1 MNILFFSTMNGLPW
15 GGSEELWYKTA
26 KLALEQQHQV
36 TVIYKYWGEQEH
48 AKIKRLKALGA
59 HIIYRD
65 KPIYLSQ
72 EYKWYKKLRH
82 SLKRYLNI
90 VLPAKPDLVLETSY
104 NEIMPKQTAV
114 VCFSQG
120 ATFDLA
126 LSQKYLQLTEQ
137 INVPYFIISH
147 FNKDF
152 GLSLTTLQRKHA
164 KTIIS
169 KAKTMF
175 FVSKNNHKFAE
186 HQLAVSIDNYA
197 ITANSLNL
205 DNLNIC
211 PYPTNLE
218 DTVFVSVARLDITT
232 KDIALQIK
240 CFAEEVWR
248 TRKWKYLIY
257 GSGPDK
263 DYLQDLIS
271 YYGLKDK
278 VFLCGFAEDIR
289 AVWNKGHILL
299 QPSIAEGTPLSL
311 QEAMF
316 CGRPAVVTDIAGNT
330 ELIKEGINGFVAA
343 GPIYNALSEALERAY
358 LHRHLWEDMG
368 RAGHKS
374 AIKNINTRPEVDL
387 LKALVN

>member
-1 MNILFFSTMNGLPW
+1 MNGSPW
-15 GGSEELWYKTA
+15 GGSEVLWFATA
-26 KLALEQQHQV
+26 KLALKQKHTV
-36 TVIYKYWGEQEH
+36 SVIYRFWGDQEH
-48 AKIKRLKALGA
+48 DNIKSLRALGA
-59 HIIYRD
+59 KIIYRD
-65 KPIYLSQ
+65 MDLCVSKKH
-72 EYKWYKKLRH
+72 KWYEKARLL
-82 SLKRYLNI
+82 LKFKLNI
-90 VLPAKPDLVLETSY
+90 ILPPRPDLITQLSY
-104 NEIMPKQTAV
+104 AALIPNQIDV
-114 VCFSQG
+114 VCFSQS

-126 LSQKYLQLTEQ
+126 LSEKYLDLITQ
-137 INVPYFIISH
+137 INAPYFIISPG
-147 FNKDF
+147 NKDF
-152 GLSLTTLQRKHA
+152 GYSLNTFQRKNA

-186 HQLAVSIDNYA
+186 HQLAASIDNYA
-197 ITANSLNL
+197 ITANSLNI
-205 DNLNIC
+205 DNLTIC

-232 KDIALQIK
+232 KEIALQIK

-387 LKALVN
+387 LKALIN